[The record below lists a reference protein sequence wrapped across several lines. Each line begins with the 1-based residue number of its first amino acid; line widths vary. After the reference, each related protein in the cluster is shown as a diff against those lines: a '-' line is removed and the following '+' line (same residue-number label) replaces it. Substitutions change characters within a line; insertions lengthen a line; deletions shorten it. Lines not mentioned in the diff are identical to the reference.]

1 MAVTDLHEGTAMPCP
16 YGISLPLFNQI
27 HFTIR
32 GDKHQPVVLFLHGF
46 LGNCEDFD
54 PIVRQLSDPF
64 CCLSVDLPGHGQ
76 TQVAE
81 EDYTMSNT
89 AALIVH
95 LLDCLDIS
103 QCYLI
108 GYSMGGRLAL
118 YLALQFPDRFLKTV
132 LESASPG
139 LKTEAERLARKQHD
153 ARLADRLESNFPA
166 FLADWYEQ
174 PLFRSLKQHPNFEQV
189 IQQRLK
195 NRPSE
200 LARSLRHLGTGEQ
213 PSLWN
218 RLKVHQNPLLLLVGE
233 RDRKF
238 ASINQEMANDC
249 KVAQLKIIPNA
260 GHNIHVEDPQIFARF
275 VHEFLQNFGEAS

>member
-1 MAVTDLHEGTAMPCP
+1 MGTL
-16 YGISLPLFNQI
+16 SNQI

-32 GDKHQPVVLFLHGF
+32 GDKRQPILLFLHGF
-46 LGNCEDFD
+46 LGSCEDFD
-54 PIVRQLSDPF
+54 SIVPLLDQF

-76 TQVAE
+76 TQVVE

-89 AALIVH
+89 AKLIIH
-95 LLDCLDIS
+95 LLDDLDIS

-118 YLALQFPDRFLKTV
+118 YLALQFPDRFPKVV

-153 ARLADRLESNFPA
+153 ARLADRLKSNFSA

-174 PLFRSLKQHPNFEQV
+174 PLFQSLKQHPNFEQL
-189 IQQRLK
+189 IQQRLQ
-195 NRPSE
+195 NRPSA
-200 LARSLRHLGTGEQ
+200 LAKSLRYLGTGEQ

-218 RLKVHQNPLLLLVGE
+218 RLKTYQNSLLLLVGE
-233 RDRKF
+233 CDRKF
-238 ASINQEMANDC
+238 VSINQEMVNDC
-249 KVAQLKIIPNA
+249 KAAQLRIVLNA
-260 GHNIHVEDPQIFARF
+260 GHNIHAEEPQFFASCVRR
-275 VHEFLQNFGEAS
+275 FLQDFREAS

>member
-1 MAVTDLHEGTAMPCP
+1 MGTL
-16 YGISLPLFNQI
+16 SNQI

-32 GDKHQPVVLFLHGF
+32 GDKRQPVLLFLHGF

-54 PIVRQLSDPF
+54 AIVPHLSDNF

-81 EDYTMSNT
+81 ENYTMSNT
-89 AALIVH
+89 AELVVR
-95 LLDCLDIS
+95 LLDRLDIS
-103 QCYLI
+103 QCHLV

-118 YLALQFPDRFLKTV
+118 YLALQFPDRVLKTV

-139 LKTEAERLARKQHD
+139 LKTQSERLARKQHD
-153 ARLADRLESNFPA
+153 ATLADRLESDFPA

-174 PLFRSLKQHPNFEQV
+174 PLFRSLKQHPNFEQTF
-189 IQQRLK
+189 QQRLK

-200 LARSLRHLGTGEQ
+200 LAKSLRYMGTGEQ

-218 RLKVHQNPLLLLVGE
+218 RLKRHQNPLLLLVGA

-238 ASINQEMANDC
+238 ITINQEMAHLC
-249 KVAQLKIIPNA
+249 QTAHLAIIPMV
-260 GHNIHVEDPQIFARF
+260 GHTIHVENSQTFAKHLRRF
-275 VHEFLQNFGEAS
+275 L

>member
-1 MAVTDLHEGTAMPCP
+1 MGTL
-16 YGISLPLFNQI
+16 SNQI

-32 GDKHQPVVLFLHGF
+32 GDKRQPVLLFLHGF

-54 PIVRQLSDPF
+54 AIVPHLSDNF

-81 EDYTMSNT
+81 ENYTMSNT
-89 AALIVH
+89 AELIVH
-95 LLDCLDIS
+95 LLDRLNIS
-103 QCYLI
+103 QCHLI

-118 YLALQFPDRFLKTV
+118 YLALQFPDRFPKTV

-139 LKTEAERLARKQHD
+139 LRTESERLARNQHD
-153 ARLADRLESNFPA
+153 AKLADRLESDLPA

-174 PLFRSLKQHPNFEQV
+174 PLFRSLKQHPNFEQLM
-189 IQQRLK
+189 QQRLK

-213 PSLWN
+213 PSLWDQ
-218 RLKVHQNPLLLLVGE
+218 LKLHQNPLLLLVGE
-233 RDRKF
+233 CDRKF
-238 ASINQEMANDC
+238 ITINQEMAHLC
-249 KVAQLKIIPNA
+249 KTAHLEIIPNV
-260 GHNIHVEDPQIFARF
+260 GHTIHLEDAQTFANHLRRF
-275 VHEFLQNFGEAS
+275 L